1 VLVHGAWHGAWCWET
16 VARRLDEAGI
26 RAVAV
31 DLPSVSE
38 PAATLADDADR
49 VLAELDE
56 IEEPALL
63 VGHSYGGAVVTDAGV
78 HPRVEHVVFLTAFA
92 LDEGESVSDNAVPG
106 GESMTLVD
114 ALVFDGDTVSV
125 DPARATEFF
134 YHDCSDAVAAA
145 AIARLRPHALASMMG
160 TPRAVAWR
168 EKPSTYV
175 LCADDRAVVLPL
187 QRNLAARTGATIE
200 IATGHSPFLSRPQA
214 LAAVLTRLASA

>member
-168 EKPSTYV
+168 GKPSTYV

-200 IATGHSPFLSRPQA
+200 IATSHSPFLSRPQA